1 MACYNIS
8 YGQNNA
14 VFPCNSFPSFSL
26 LAQRKFAASEQKRT
40 CSFFRARANFTEGN
54 RAKRNGVC
62 GGGKKSCPLR
72 KPAGGTT
79 QSTMQAN
86 AEAKRAWTMLSC
98 EEKKMRSILTYS
110 IVLSPQPC
118 YGRRIFS
125 FTPHVAFNS
134 LQPVNAT
141 SDIFY
146 YHMNHLGSTAYV
158 TDNNATI
165 TQGFLYAPFGE
176 ITTEFNATFGSDI
189 IPKYSFNAKEL
200 DEETGMYYYEARY
213 YKPPV
218 FTSRDPM
225 FEKKPWF
232 SPYVYCKNNPIIMI
246 DPDGRDEWKV
256 DEMGYVSK
264 TGNKGGIKQQTV
276 IFSNGNTKTFKGKNY
291 HVILSDL
298 TKVEIRDGNN
308 LSKSLGDENMQSAML
323 NVFKSMADN
332 TNVEWRLDRFNNGN
346 KRDCYAIGT
355 FHVEDKSP
363 GARYMGY
370 SQQSVVTFIHSHPD
384 VDIKE
389 ELSSMGWTPPYVF
402 KPSDYYN
409 NTYAPEYSKTTS
421 YVYFPMS
428 NNLWHVRKGKIP
440 SFIKTIK
447 KSSDFFFGTLNT
459 R

>member
-1 MACYNIS
+1 
-8 YGQNNA
+8 
-14 VFPCNSFPSFSL
+14 
-26 LAQRKFAASEQKRT
+26 
-40 CSFFRARANFTEGN
+40 
-54 RAKRNGVC
+54 
-62 GGGKKSCPLR
+62 
-72 KPAGGTT
+72 
-79 QSTMQAN
+79 
-86 AEAKRAWTMLSC
+86 
-98 EEKKMRSILTYS
+98 
-110 IVLSPQPC
+110 
-118 YGRRIFS
+118 
-125 FTPHVAFNS
+125 
-134 LQPVNAT
+134 
-141 SDIFY
+141 
-146 YHMNHLGSTAYV
+146 
-158 TDNNATI
+158 
-165 TQGFLYAPFGE
+165 
-176 ITTEFNATFGSDI
+176 
-189 IPKYSFNAKEL
+189 
-200 DEETGMYYYEARY
+200 
-213 YKPPV
+213 
-218 FTSRDPM
+218 M